1 MRSLLARLA
10 VLGAFAVSV
19 SACSSGHD
27 SSLPFGGPP
36 NNNGG
41 TIANLQTGANGTAL
55 IRFVQGSPDV
65 GQVDVCIDQTSAT
78 AATKLAFKGSS
89 LLGVAGGIPHVV
101 SVYAAAGGGSEC
113 ATAPGPFNGTQP
125 IAFTAFTPAVN
136 TRTLVALAGRAGKT
150 LGLYAWVSPTF
161 ANVPTGPEAIA
172 YNGAPTFGNVGFG
185 YLLTATSAPTNLTGA
200 TNLVAPKA
208 GTPASITPAANS
220 TTSTFTATAPL
231 PSVPA
236 SFFDGKGVASGPV
249 VPITTV
255 PAVTPAAGQAY
266 VVDLIAVDSATTA
279 GLDLVEVLET
289 TTGYGF

>member
-27 SSLPFGGPP
+27 SSLPLGGPP

-41 TIANLQTGANGTAL
+41 TIANYQTGANGTAL

-65 GQVDVCIDQTSAT
+65 GQVDLCIDQTSAT
-78 AATKLAFKGSS
+78 AATRVAFKGSS
-89 LLGVAGGIPHVV
+89 LIGVAGGIAHVV
-101 SVYAAAGGGSEC
+101 SVYAASGGSEC

-125 IAFTAFTPAVN
+125 IAYTTFTTAVN

-150 LGLYAWVSPTF
+150 LGLYAWTSPTF

-200 TNLVAPKA
+200 TNLAAPKA
-208 GTPASITPAANS
+208 GTPASITVATNS
-220 TTSTFTATAPL
+220 TTATFTATAAL
-231 PSVPA
+231 PAVPV

-255 PAVTPAAGQAY
+255 PAIAPAAGQAY
-266 VVDLIAVDSATTA
+266 VVDLIAVDSATAA
-279 GLDLVEVLET
+279 GLDLVQVLET